1 MGSGESTAGAVET
14 VVPLRW
20 RDMDAYGH
28 VNHAVYL
35 TYLEQGRDAA
45 LTRTLR
51 DAPGEVGYVVARVE
65 IDYRRE
71 LRLED
76 GPVTVSCGFATIG
89 GSSVRTRER
98 IVTGDGVLAAEAQA
112 VIVNFD
118 QETRRGRPWT
128 EGQRAAFAATGAE
141 DPKRS

>member
-1 MGSGESTAGAVET
+1 MTSEAGAIET

-45 LTRTLR
+45 LTQLLR
-51 DAPGEVGYVVARVE
+51 DAPGEVGYVVARVA

-71 LRLED
+71 LRLAD
-76 GPVTVSCGFATIG
+76 GPVVVSCRIATVG
-89 GSSVRTRER
+89 NSSARTRET
-98 IVTGDGVLAAEAQA
+98 IVTAVGVLASVA
-112 VIVNFD
+112 VVVFVKSD
-118 QETRRGRPWT
+118 RETRRPRPWSDVV
-128 EGQRAAFAATGAE
+128 GR
-141 DPKRS
+141 

>member
-1 MGSGESTAGAVET
+1 MTAEPGAIET
-14 VVPLRW
+14 TVPLRW

-45 LTRTLR
+45 LTQVLR
-51 DAPGEVGYVVARVE
+51 DAPGVVGYVVARVE

-76 GPVTVSCGFATIG
+76 GPVVVSCRFATLG
-89 GSSVRTRER
+89 ASSVRTRES
-98 IVTGDGVLAAEAQA
+98 IVTRDGVLAAEAQA
-112 VIVNFD
+112 VIVSFD
-118 QETRRGRPWT
+118 RETRRGRRWT
-128 EGQRAAFAATGAE
+128 KGQRAAFAASGAE
-141 DPKRS
+141 AR

>member
-1 MGSGESTAGAVET
+1 MPDDQSHGHGIET

-45 LTRTLR
+45 LMRVLR
-51 DAPGEVGYVVARVE
+51 DALGEAGYVVARVE

-76 GPVTVSCGFATIG
+76 GPVVVSCRFATIG
-89 GSSVRTRER
+89 GSSARTRES
-98 IVTGDGVLAAEAQA
+98 IVTRDGVLAAEAQA
-112 VIVNFD
+112 VIVSFD
-118 QETRRGRPWT
+118 RDTRRGQPWT
-128 EGQRAAFAATGAE
+128 AGQRAAFAAAGAQE
-141 DPKRS
+141 RR

>member
-1 MGSGESTAGAVET
+1 MPEDQSHSHGIET

-45 LTRTLR
+45 LTRVLR

-65 IDYRRE
+65 IDYRQE

-76 GPVTVSCGFATIG
+76 GPVVVSCRFAAIG
-89 GSSVRTRER
+89 GSSVRTRES
-98 IVTGDGVLAAEAQA
+98 IMTSDGVLAAEAQA
-112 VIVNFD
+112 VIVSFD
-118 QETRRGRPWT
+118 RETRRGRPWT
-128 EGQRAAFAATGAE
+128 EAQRAAFAATGAAT
-141 DPKRS
+141 R

>member
-1 MGSGESTAGAVET
+1 MTGDKGAIET

-45 LTRTLR
+45 LSQLLR
-51 DAPGEVGYVVARVE
+51 DAPGEVGYVVARVA

-71 LRLED
+71 LRLAD
-76 GPVTVSCGFATIG
+76 GPVVVSCRVTTV
-89 GSSVRTRER
+89 GSSSARTRET
-98 IVTGDGVLAAEAQA
+98 IVTAEGELAAEAEA
-112 VIVNFD
+112 VVVKSD
-118 QETRRGRPWT
+118 REARRSRPWSD
-128 EGQRAAFAATGAE
+128 EEREAFAAAGAQGA
-141 DPKRS
+141 